1 MSNGHNPDDTRDE
14 SGRLP
19 HVVYADGW
27 GPVTD
32 ARSILGGDDFRES
45 LDLATPSSWTAPP
58 SWACSAKPPQPAP
71 PAYLIFS

>member
-45 LDLATPSSWTAPP
+45 LECLASERESWRAEQDGPGGPP
-58 SWACSAKPPQPAP
+58 GQVSW
-71 PAYLIFS
+71 